1 MQGLDNIRIRGME
14 FYAYHGVLPEE
25 TVIGQR
31 FVVDITL
38 CLSLRRAG
46 ETDDLEETVNYASVY
61 DKVKDVMQGE
71 PVKLIETLAERTA
84 TVLLGDFESLSRV
97 DVTVVKPNAP
107 IAGVFSDVSV
117 TVVRERT

>member
-1 MQGLDNIRIRGME
+1 ME
-14 FYAYHGVLPEE
+14 FYAYHGALPEE

-31 FVVDITL
+31 FVVDVTL

-46 ETDDLEETVNYASVY
+46 ETDNLEETINYASVY
-61 DKVKDVMQGE
+61 DVVKDVIQGE
-71 PVKLIETLAERTA
+71 PVKLIETLAERIA
-84 TVLLGDFESLSRV
+84 TVLLRDFGLLTRV

-117 TVVRERT
+117 TVERERE